1 MCHGSNYNLLLHN
14 LHSVLISKYEIG
26 RSMCRGIKDG
36 VNVAAGQQFPLMCNE
51 NVDDL
56 CFYIVMLM
64 NPNIFKGI
72 LGHVGKYARLVFLPG
87 VQ

>member
-1 MCHGSNYNLLLHN
+1 M
-14 LHSVLISKYEIG
+14 VLMWPLDNK
-26 RSMCRGIKDG
+26 
-36 VNVAAGQQFPLMCNE
+36 FPLMCNE

>member
-1 MCHGSNYNLLLHN
+1 MCS
-14 LHSVLISKYEIG
+14 
-26 RSMCRGIKDG
+26 GIKDG

-64 NPNIFKGI
+64 NPNRSYLKGCQGM
-72 LGHVGKYARLVFLPG
+72 LGNMLVWFSYQEFNKRIDKFYLQCAERTEMKIKG
-87 VQ
+87 